1 MKRLFTYLFIF
12 FFIASCVNE
21 KEVPSLCLPANDQT
35 LCLVLQ
41 NGFILQNKDSIGQFF
56 GRPISENYWYK
67 NAEDFYVTIG
77 IEKKLG
83 SKPLYYLE
91 TGGDELFYTNKRNDI
106 VKELLIE
113 NLYGNYKN
121 VNWKENVIKQIAEK
135 QAIYLHYEH
144 DKGEVISVLWFTDD
158 LFFVKMNY
166 FSHNNTKLDLDLFK
180 KMISSIKWESSKSSL
195 VVE

>member
-1 MKRLFTYLFIF
+1 MKRLFTYLFCV

-21 KEVPSLCLPANDQT
+21 RKDSRLCLPDNDQA
-35 LCLVLQ
+35 LCLVLP
-41 NGFILQNKDSIGQFF
+41 NGFKLQNRDSIGHFF
-56 GRPISENYWYK
+56 GKPISDSYWYK
-67 NAEDFYVTIG
+67 NGEDLYVTFS
-77 IEKKLG
+77 IEKMLD
-83 SKPLYYLE
+83 SKPFYYLE
-91 TGGDELFYTNKRNDI
+91 TGEDELFYTNKRNEI

-158 LFFVKMNY
+158 LCFVKMNY
-166 FSHNNTKLDLDLFK
+166 FTHNNTRLDLDLYK
-180 KMISSIKWESSKSSL
+180 KMISSIKWE
-195 VVE
+195 